1 MEAPHLPMST
11 ASEQG
16 TSQQSNVIPANTSV
30 AESSANSETS
40 RALSPSEIAIGGNT
54 SSGNTASVVPGGEPE
69 LPPMRSL
76 LFHQSEQD
84 LDALRQQ
91 QAERAAG
98 MQMRWMQGNAV
109 AAPFFP
115 AFDAPPVHPQ
125 APPSQWLPPP
135 AGPVWPLL
143 NQQQQWGPALQPSG
157 YAAAPRQDDLV
168 EQLLQQE
175 LEQQQRL
182 ELEVAEQ
189 RAWAHYTG
197 ATSASQQ
204 TLATAAP
211 IFAPAGAQLQQ
222 YGGLWL
228 GNDTQLLSRP
238 LPPCVANSFD
248 SITTTRRH
256 SYNDEGGLADSNS
269 NNFYGDGSSY
279 AALDA
284 FADAAISS
292 SAAAAASAAASMSS
306 SSSYA
311 PMDVSTVP
319 GFGWSD
325 SAGNAGGSHEY
336 SSSGSIDEGDG
347 DSAVVWT
354 MRGAQQRQQYQQ
366 QQQQQQQ
373 QQLPT
378 NRPAVHRVSS
388 STSSGSSP
396 QQYPGKSLRRSS
408 ECLLTT
414 AGAAAAAAAHSQESQ
429 SQPTRRRSSNT
440 AGMRRKA
447 TAAALSTAAALR
459 RHSAP
464 ASDAATATAA
474 AASAAAGDD
483 TTGAPSVRRSS
494 RFLERAV
501 TTVKSEESESKPA
514 AAAPAAAPAASS
526 ASTKG
531 KVKSRAVKDD
541 MLLSLSPLTVG
552 SRSSSDA
559 TTAAAA
565 AAAVAESSSAA
576 AARVAKESLRYGPVY
591 DMRNARYQRSLH
603 TTRSWLLD
611 EIYDYHTTGVFPVR
625 LKDRPDSSSR
635 RRDFKS
641 AASRYMQ
648 CLLHCLLY

>member
-1 MEAPHLPMST
+1 MST
-11 ASEQG
+11 DTEQ
-16 TSQQSNVIPANTSV
+16 TSQQSVADTNTSV
-30 AESSANSETS
+30 AGSSSSSEMTSSA
-40 RALSPSEIAIGGNT
+40 
-54 SSGNTASVVPGGEPE
+54 VPGSEPE
-69 LPPMRSL
+69 LPPMHSL
-76 LFHQSEQD
+76 LYHASEQD
-84 LDALRQQ
+84 LDMLRLE

-98 MQMRWMQGNAV
+98 MQLRWMQGNAV

-115 AFDAPPVHPQ
+115 AFDAPPVHPP
-125 APPSQWLPPP
+125 ASRWLPPP

-143 NQQQQWGPALQPSG
+143 TQQQQWGPALQPTG
-157 YAAAPRQDDLV
+157 YAPAPRQEDVV
-168 EQLLQQE
+168 EQLLRQE
-175 LEQQQRL
+175 LEQQQHL
-182 ELEVAEQ
+182 EIEVAEQ

-197 ATSASQQ
+197 ATSATPQM
-204 TLATAAP
+204 LATAAP
-211 IFAPAGAQLQQ
+211 ARAPAGAQLQQ
-222 YGGLWL
+222 HGGLWL

-238 LPPCVANSFD
+238 LPPCVATSFD

-256 SYNDEGGLADSNS
+256 SCNDEGGLADSNS
-269 NNFYGDGSSY
+269 NDFYGGGPSY

-284 FADAAISS
+284 FA
-292 SAAAAASAAASMSS
+292 SAATASSAAASAAASITCSNTC
-306 SSSYA
+306 SSSYV

-325 SAGNAGGSHEY
+325 SAGIAGGSYEY
-336 SSSGSIDEGDG
+336 SSSGSSDEGDG
-347 DSAVVWT
+347 NNAVVWT
-354 MRGAQQRQQYQQ
+354 MRGAQQPQQQYQHYQHQ
-366 QQQQQQQ
+366 QQP
-373 QQLPT
+373 PT
-378 NRPAVHRVSS
+378 SRPAVHRVSS

-396 QQYPGKSLRRSS
+396 QQHPVKSLRKSS
-408 ECLLTT
+408 ECLLTV
-414 AGAAAAAAAHSQESQ
+414 AGAAAAAAAHSQESQSQ

-447 TAAALSTAAALR
+447 TAAAASTAAALR

-464 ASDAATATAA
+464 TSDAATATAA
-474 AASAAAGDD
+474 AAAAAASAAAGDE
-483 TTGAPSVRRSS
+483 TIGAPIVRRSS

-501 TTVKSEESESKPA
+501 PTVKSEESESKPA
-514 AAAPAAAPAASS
+514 AAPAPAPAAAAAT
-526 ASTKG
+526 STSMKA
-531 KVKSRAVKDD
+531 KAKSRAVKDE

-565 AAAVAESSSAA
+565 AAAVAAAAAAESSSAA

-611 EIYDYHTTGVFPVR
+611 EIFEYHTTGVFPVR

-648 CLLHCLLY
+648 CSLLHYLLFPLLNLHFMF